1 MQEAGGS
8 YSAAAGTGL
17 KITEDLLSRT
27 LRPRLGQGGGLLP
40 PSCNAASGPARQ
52 IGGDHVWFQFHR
64 LDAKSS
70 SDLPTAE
77 AKLYQ
82 VSFVFNVEATDPY
95 LAALEAYKALITA
108 MDDGKLGAVVTDSTE
123 VDEELVLD
131 IAEADA
137 YAGVSPLVGY
147 TA

>member
-1 MQEAGGS
+1 M
-8 YSAAAGTGL
+8 
-17 KITEDLLSRT
+17 
-27 LRPRLGQGGGLLP
+27 
-40 PSCNAASGPARQ
+40 
-52 IGGDHVWFQFHR
+52 
-64 LDAKSS
+64 
-70 SDLPTAE
+70 
-77 AKLYQ
+77 YQ